1 MMKRSNDLPLD
12 VVHGF
17 HEDLG
22 LPVDESHVLDD
33 LVLGVE
39 QLDALRVRVV
49 ARREGAR
56 VRRGKLPATRQC
68 IMYDQCVTT
77 LTYAPLF
84 LWLQKRFYDKIWF

>member
-12 VVHGF
+12 VVHGL

-68 IMYDQCVTT
+68 MTSE
-77 LTYAPLF
+77 
-84 LWLQKRFYDKIWF
+84 